1 METIDL
7 FHFDYIVIGV
17 IALSG
22 FIAFFRGFI
31 QEALSLALW
40 VIAFASSMFLNQY
53 LDPYISEYLINSE
66 LRRILSIILVL
77 SSILMIIL
85 VLLHKGKGSG
95 LSDLFG
101 GGISST
107 SGGSSV
113 VEKNL
118 DRITIV
124 VGGIWFASVIALSL
138 LLK

>member
-1 METIDL
+1 MNL
-7 FHFDYIVIGV
+7 
-17 IALSG
+17 ALS
-22 FIAFFRGFI
+22 
-31 QEALSLALW
+31 
-40 VIAFASSMFLNQY
+40 
-53 LDPYISEYLINSE
+53 
-66 LRRILSIILVL
+66 ILLVL

-95 LSDLFG
+95 LSDLFD

-107 SGGSSV
+107 YGGSSV

-124 VGGIWFASVIALSL
+124 VGGIWFASVVALSL

>member
-1 METIDL
+1 MNL
-7 FHFDYIVIGV
+7 
-17 IALSG
+17 ALS
-22 FIAFFRGFI
+22 
-31 QEALSLALW
+31 
-40 VIAFASSMFLNQY
+40 
-53 LDPYISEYLINSE
+53 
-66 LRRILSIILVL
+66 ILLVL

-107 SGGSSV
+107 YGGSSI

-124 VGGIWFASVIALSL
+124 VGGIWFASVVALSL

>member
-1 METIDL
+1 MKL
-7 FHFDYIVIGV
+7 GLS
-17 IALSG
+17 IAL
-22 FIAFFRGFI
+22 
-31 QEALSLALW
+31 
-40 VIAFASSMFLNQY
+40 VITSVIM
-53 LDPYISEYLINSE
+53 
-66 LRRILSIILVL
+66 IL
-77 SSILMIIL
+77 L

-101 GGISST
+101 GGVSSNY
-107 SGGSSV
+107 GGSSV